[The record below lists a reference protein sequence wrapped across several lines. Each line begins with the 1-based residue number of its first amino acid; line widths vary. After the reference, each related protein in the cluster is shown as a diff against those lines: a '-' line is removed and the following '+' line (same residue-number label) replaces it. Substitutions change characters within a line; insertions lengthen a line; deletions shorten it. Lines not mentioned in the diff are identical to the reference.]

1 MEVTRAHALAVKAR
15 AGAGLDSSK
24 LRGSAATRVQEE
36 GVMLVEKYHQPLA
49 YLSSVA
55 VFDELLD
62 GADRYVQLRKALPL
76 ALRLMAAAIRA
87 GVPSDAAV
95 EAMLSGE
102 GDHVELGLVGL
113 AELLDSAIEER
124 DAAMLAQA
132 RLGQPADG
140 DVSLDNFASGLGI
153 DIAQI
158 RAEVA
163 AGTPRAKYDW

>member
-1 MEVTRAHALAVKAR
+1 MEMTRAHALAVKAR
-15 AGAGLDSSK
+15 TAVGIDSSK
-24 LRGSAATRVQEE
+24 LRGSAATQVQEE

-49 YLSSVA
+49 YLSSVE

-76 ALRLMAAAIRA
+76 ALRMMAAAIRA

-95 EAMLSGE
+95 DAMLSGE
-102 GDHVELGLVGL
+102 GDDVDLGLVGL

-124 DAAMLAQA
+124 DAALLVEARLAQ
-132 RLGQPADG
+132 PEDG
-140 DVSLDNFASGLGI
+140 DVSLDDFASGLGI
-153 DIAQI
+153 DIAKI